1 MAAIYPEITIEWAGV
16 EYSTKAT
23 FEIICKI
30 EQKVNLAAVRNKTLI
45 DGVPC
50 LSALAVIYGNL
61 LRSVGVVVLDG
72 DVYEA
77 MYGANDDAEM
87 GQHEIINACAQVFVA
102 LTPRNAPAA
111 KKTRKT
117 KAQKK

>member
-1 MAAIYPEITIEWAGV
+1 MAAIYPEITIEWG
-16 EYSTKAT
+16 EETYSTKAD

-50 LSALAVIYGNL
+50 LSSLAIIYANL
-61 LRSVGVVVLDG
+61 LRSVGVSVLDS

-77 MYGANDDAEM
+77 MYGANDGAGMD
-87 GQHEIINACAQVFVA
+87 QHEIITACAEVFVA
-102 LTPRNAPAA
+102 LTPRNAPVK
-111 KKTRKT
+111 KKTRT
-117 KAQKK
+117 TRKKK